1 MEQKRESFKPVKT
14 SLTTTKMPAFV
25 PSAESTEV
33 MTSIRDAQKVK
44 IISQVASYIQDF
56 ISSDLIPRLVRK

>member
-14 SLTTTKMPAFV
+14 SLTATKMPAFV
-25 PSAESTEV
+25 PSTESTEV
-33 MTSIRDAQKVK
+33 MTSILDAQKVK
-44 IISQVASYIQDF
+44 IISQVPSFIQDF

>member
-1 MEQKRESFKPVKT
+1 
-14 SLTTTKMPAFV
+14 MPAFV